1 MKITIENLHIGI
13 NLGSKLQLQQRI
25 LIYETNFKKKQYF
38 QLKTEKINITLN
50 SSYSDYSVPISS
62 SN

>member
-25 LIYETNFKKKQYF
+25 LIYETNFQKKQYF
-38 QLKTEKINITLN
+38 QLKIEKINITLN
-50 SSYSDYSVPISS
+50 SSYSDYSVPIFS